1 MLEPRKKGNTIG
13 RLKGPIS
20 YIDLRTI
27 ENITYPTLREACEA
41 SGFLADDTEYV
52 KAIKEAKE
60 WGSGNFL
67 RRLFVIVLMSNSINK
82 PEDVWKK
89 TSE

>member
-1 MLEPRKKGNTIG
+1 M
-13 RLKGPIS
+13 
-20 YIDLRTI
+20 
-27 ENITYPTLREACEA
+27 
-41 SGFLADDTEYV
+41 ADDTEYV
-52 KAIKEAKE
+52 EAIKEAKE

-89 TSE
+89 TWEWFFDEILYNERIILKKSR